1 MRKVN
6 VKFTVEQAQLVQRI
20 LMVVSAQGKLLT
32 PDNDKKVL
40 KVINRL
46 DKACAVLK
54 VGDKV
59 KVLNQGSSYNPKG
72 SVGRVSQTSDEGRS
86 VRVIVKGCTDDN
98 MVNSHD
104 PEDLKLIKCCK

>member
-6 VKFTVEQAQLVQRI
+6 VKLTVEQAQLVKRI
-20 LMVVSAQGKLLT
+20 LMVVSARGILLT

-46 DKACAVLK
+46 DKASTVLK

-59 KVLNQGSSYNPKG
+59 EVLNQGSSFNPKG
-72 SVGRVSQTSDEGRS
+72 SIGRVSQIYDQGRS
-86 VRVIVKGCTDDN
+86 IRVIVKGCTDDN
-98 MVNSHD
+98 RVNSHS